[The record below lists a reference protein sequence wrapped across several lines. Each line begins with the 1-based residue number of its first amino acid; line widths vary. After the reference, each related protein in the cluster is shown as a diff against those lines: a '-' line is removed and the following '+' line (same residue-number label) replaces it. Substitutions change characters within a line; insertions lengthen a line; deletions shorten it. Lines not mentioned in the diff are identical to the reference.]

1 MARKKKKVKDNIYEP
16 PEIVGK
22 VDDLPPPQR
31 INRGQSVYDDAI
43 LTGVETE
50 GRWVKVDP
58 MGRTQQAFRNALNK
72 RLEVLGL
79 DMQVAQRGKF
89 IYVKFDGETEG
100 VVEMIER
107 VRAESKAIYGE

>member
-1 MARKKKKVKDNIYEP
+1 MARKKKSKDNIYEP
-16 PEIVGK
+16 PEVIGD
-22 VDDLPPPQR
+22 VDALPPPR
-31 INRGQSVYDDAI
+31 RVSKGKSVYDNAI
-43 LTGVETE
+43 LAGVAKE

-72 RLEVLGL
+72 RLELL
-79 DMQVAQRGKF
+79 ELEMQVAQRGKF

>member
-1 MARKKKKVKDNIYEP
+1 MARKKRKDNIYEP
-16 PEIVGK
+16 PEVVGD
-22 VDDLPPPQR
+22 VDALPPPR
-31 INRGQSVYDDAI
+31 RVNKGQSVYDDAI
-43 LTGVETE
+43 FAGIATE

-72 RLEVLGL
+72 RLEVLEL
-79 DMQVAQRGKF
+79 EMAVAQRGKF

-107 VRAESKAIYGE
+107 VRAESRAKYGD